1 MKKLVFIAATL
12 FVTGLM
18 SCGKGS
24 SACIGNNY
32 SISCDS
38 DSIADV
44 DSLDEPIDSIVC
56 PD

>member
-12 FVTGLM
+12 FITA
-18 SCGKGS
+18 CGNGG
-24 SACIGNNY
+24 SACVGNND

>member
-12 FVTGLM
+12 FITAC
-18 SCGKGS
+18 CGNGG
-24 SACIGNNY
+24 SACVGSND

-44 DSLDEPIDSIVC
+44 DSLDGPIDSIVC